1 MPELRPY
8 RPGDEQGI
16 RELFAVCHGRP
27 LPDDLWR
34 WRYHGQ
40 GGIPAVVDVAVDG
53 GRVVA
58 HLGCLP
64 TTLSRGREDLQAGLW
79 VDLMVHPD
87 YRNLTLFLDMAEA
100 NRRHCAVAGMKIVWA
115 FPNDR
120 SYPVLKRMLGWQ
132 SIEELDALEAPL
144 AELRPLPV
152 PPRIEAVSAFD
163 LEYDALW
170 RKLRPAEALG
180 GERSS
185 AWLTWRYR
193 RRPGGRYEA
202 WRARNKEG
210 RLSGFIAV
218 KTFDGPD
225 GKIGDILDLWSELES
240 YHALWSAALAHFQA
254 AGVKTVSAWATKES
268 PLFERF
274 TDWGLAPRGSRTHFA
289 GRWTSDDEKAPFPA
303 RSRDWSVSKGDSDVF

>member
-1 MPELRPY
+1 MAELRPS

-27 LPDDLWR
+27 LAEDVWR
-34 WRYHGQ
+34 WRYRGQ
-40 GGIPAVVDVAVDG
+40 EGKPAIVDVAVDA

-58 HLGCLP
+58 HLGSLP
-64 TTLSRGREDLQAGLW
+64 VSLSRGREKVPAGLW

-100 NRRHCAVAGMKIVWA
+100 NRRHCAEAGAELVFA

-132 SIEELDALEAPL
+132 PVEEIDALEAPL
-144 AELRPLPV
+144 AGLKEPPAA
-152 PPRIEAVSAFD
+152 PRIEPVSAFD

-170 RKLRPAEALG
+170 RKLRPEGALA

-193 RRPGGRYEA
+193 RRPGARYEA

-210 RLSGFIAV
+210 RLAGFLAAKV
-218 KTFDGPD
+218 FDGPD
-225 GKIGDILDLWSELES
+225 GRIGDVLDFWSEDES
-240 YHALWSAALAHFQA
+240 SPGLWSAALGSFRA
-254 AGVKTVSAWATKES
+254 AGVKTVSAWALKES
-268 PLFERF
+268 PLFARYTE
-274 TDWGLAPRGSRTHFA
+274 WGLAPRGPRTHFA

-303 RSRDWSVSKGDSDVF
+303 RGRDWRVSKGDSDVF